1 MTRDSRNVNNDLKIR
16 VSSTLKGDVG
26 AIAKASGC
34 SVNACVETLLLLLKS
49 AYEQGEDAKIVH
61 RMLELK
67 SAKVMQVENL
77 GAKPERAELHLK
89 LSSGALS
96 FVNLLKERYPAV
108 CGSATEAIDL
118 SLRYWQAL
126 CADDRHLSYVVA
138 RVRGMRGDA
147 RR

>member
-1 MTRDSRNVNNDLKIR
+1 MNLAATSLSLSI
-16 VSSTLKGDVG
+16 STTVIPDTVV
-26 AIAKASGC
+26 AINHYAFCNCSGLQ
-34 SVNACVETLLLLLKS
+34 SITIPDN
-49 AYEQGEDAKIVH
+49 
-61 RMLELK
+61 
-67 SAKVMQVENL
+67 
-77 GAKPERAELHLK
+77 
-89 LSSGALS
+89 
-96 FVNLLKERYPAV
+96 VNLLKERYPAV